1 MRICMYDKEEVEDS
15 LEFCRIAKQYYG
27 SDTKEDE
34 VTEGKKLVRTKSAS
48 SLRMLDNGFSNPN
61 LEDWARPTSESTGL
75 RLVNNILV
83 LGVCVLL
90 AYFIASAVT
99 HYVAHQTW
107 VEGDSMEPTLSN
119 GDSII
124 IQKVSY
130 YLSSP
135 KRYDVVV
142 FPITGMDSSGK
153 NVDTYYVKRVIGL
166 PGETVQIKDGKVYIN
181 DALLEDDKYCLSE
194 ILDGGNAAIPIT
206 LKEDEYFVLG
216 DNRNMS
222 TDSRSDFVGL
232 VHREDIIGEVFM
244 RIWPFSH
251 FGLIPG

>member
-1 MRICMYDKEEVEDS
+1 MYDKEEVEDS
-15 LEFCRIAKQYYG
+15 LEFCRIAKQYYND
-27 SDTKEDE
+27 DTKEKE
-34 VTEGKKLVRTKSAS
+34 TAEEKRIKSKS
-48 SLRMLDNGFSNPN
+48 VVSLRMLDNGFSNPN
-61 LEDWARPTSESTGL
+61 LGDWARPTSDSTGL
-75 RLVNNILV
+75 RLVNSILV

-107 VEGDSMEPTLSN
+107 VEGDSMEPTLSD

-130 YLSSP
+130 YLGSP

-142 FPITGMDSSGK
+142 FPITAMDDTGK

-181 DALLEDDKYCLSE
+181 DELLKDDKYCLSE
-194 ILDGGNAAIPIT
+194 ILDGGNATIPIT
-206 LKEDEYFVLG
+206 LEEDEYFVLG

-232 VHREDIIGEVFM
+232 VHRKDIIGEVLM

>member
-34 VTEGKKLVRTKSAS
+34 TEEERVSKRKSVS
-48 SLRMLDNGFSNPN
+48 SLGMLDNGFSNPN
-61 LEDWARPTSESTGL
+61 LEDWVRPTSESTGL
-75 RLVNNILV
+75 RLVNNFLV

-107 VEGDSMEPTLSN
+107 VEGDSMEPTLSDGN
-119 GDSII
+119 SIP

-130 YLSSP
+130 YLGSP

-166 PGETVQIKDGKVYIN
+166 PGETVQIMDGKVYIN
-181 DALLEDDKYCLSE
+181 DKLLEDDKYCLSE

-232 VHREDIIGEVFM
+232 VHRKDIIGEVFM

>member
-1 MRICMYDKEEVEDS
+1 MYDKEAVEDS
-15 LEFCRIAKQYYG
+15 LESCRIAKQYYG
-27 SDTKEDE
+27 NEANEEEAGEEAARK
-34 VTEGKKLVRTKSAS
+34 KSAS

-61 LEDWARPTSESTGL
+61 TEDWSRPTSESTGL

-83 LGVCVLL
+83 LGACIFL

-99 HYVAHQTW
+99 RYVAHQTW
-107 VEGDSMEPTLSN
+107 VEGDSMEPTLSD

-130 YLSSP
+130 YFGNP
-135 KRYDVVV
+135 ERYDVVV

-153 NVDTYYVKRVIGL
+153 NVDTYYVKRVVGL
-166 PGETVQIKDGKVYIN
+166 PGETVQIKNGKVYIN
-181 DALLEDDKYCLSE
+181 GKPLEDDKYCLSE

-206 LKEDEYFVLG
+206 LKDDEYFVLG

-232 VHREDIIGEVFM
+232 VHRKDIIGEVLM

-251 FGLIPG
+251 FGMIPG